1 MVLEKAEGKL
11 KWLVEA
17 HQPGNRNKWA
27 LEWKEQGK
35 KVIGTLDSL
44 IPEEIFY
51 AAGMLPYR
59 IIGSQKSDTTNAQ
72 LWRPVDVCRYCNHV
86 LESLLTGELDFLDG
100 LIFTDWDDDERRL
113 FDVSHH
119 LGKPAFNYIVH
130 VPHQNTELA
139 YNYYAKSLRRFISEL
154 EAALGTKVTEEGLWE
169 AIEVYDKMRSL
180 LTTLYEWRKRDV
192 PPVSG
197 AEALG
202 IVMAAFFMPKDQYV
216 SELES
221 LMGYIDERK
230 TTLKQS
236 HSRLLVASDR
246 LDNVGYMELIEEEGA
261 LVAMD
266 DLDTGSRYL
275 WQTVGNN
282 GDPLYALAK
291 RYISKP
297 ACPRMFFFDQ
307 QVEQVAQWV
316 RDYKIDGVLHLP
328 HMGSFDRLCCNP
340 YFLERLTELG
350 IPAMTFLREY
360 HLANVGQLRTR
371 IGAFLE
377 TLEPG
382 V

>member
-11 KWLVEA
+11 KRLVEA

-139 YNYYAKSLRRFISEL
+139 YNYYAKSLRRFISEI
-154 EAALGTKVTEEGLWE
+154 EAGLGTKVTEEGLWE
-169 AIEVYDKMRSL
+169 AIEVYDKMRRL

-202 IVMAAFFMPKDQYV
+202 IVLAAFFMPKDQYV

-221 LMGYIDERK
+221 LMGYIDDRK

-246 LDNVGYMELIEEEGA
+246 LDNVGYMELIEEEGG

>member
-100 LIFTDWDDDERRL
+100 LIFTDRDDDERRL

-169 AIEVYDKMRSL
+169 AIEVYDKMRRL

-221 LMGYIDERK
+221 LMGYIDDRK